1 MAINVMTRFSA
12 AVCLTAALF
21 AGASQAQVRVNWTG
35 PVGQERDWDDGSGGG
50 DAGTFWQGGFQPN
63 RAFDEYASVSN
74 GGVAL
79 IDHAII
85 ISPADIQLAQD
96 AGSSG
101 TLIIR
106 DGGSITVLE
115 SSGGL
120 GDGLLANGAPGGG
133 AGTLVLRDNIGNV
146 SIQRYSQTA
155 ASTLV
160 TQLGNHPSF
169 ANPVQVSQ
177 QITLDG
183 ILRVERTPGSGFV
196 AAGGNSWTIF
206 QGAPASGAF
215 DQIDFDPAL
224 LSNPGQFFAVST
236 AGNAVTLSVEQR
248 LVLQVDRFTGA
259 TTLRNPSGHAT
270 NIELINY
277 TLHSSTTPLDST
289 DARWKSF
296 EDDPTKPGWFE
307 ANPTVTDLSELNP
320 TGSLTMNPGVTH
332 DFGTPLTA
340 NTGAPLGTSRVNVD
354 GVSYQ
359 YQLPNGDFVA
369 AAVEPVGRFND
380 LVLVVD
386 PSDGSTILQN
396 QSTQSIE
403 LISYTISS
411 ESDSLLSSWSGL
423 QGLGEP
429 GWFKANGTT
438 SDLSELASADPLV
451 LGEGQQRDL
460 GFAWNTSGDDDLTF
474 VYQDPITGQLIDGTV
489 HFGLPQNISV
499 GLAGDFNHDGTVD
512 AADYVVWR
520 KTNGSPAE
528 YATWRANFGTT
539 ELGSGNGA
547 AANSSVAIAN
557 QPVPEPTTC
566 LLALLGTA
574 LVAGSRKAQRS

>member
-1 MAINVMTRFSA
+1 MVINVATRISA
-12 AVCLTAALF
+12 ATFLAAALGT
-21 AGASQAQVRVNWTG
+21 AVLCQAQTRSDWIGAAGV
-35 PVGQERDWDDGSGGG
+35 EEDWDEG
-50 DAGTFWQGGFQPN
+50 DVGAGEGINWLNDDSENFQPDRN
-63 RAFDEYASVSN
+63 FST
-74 GGVAL
+74 GGIAL
-79 IDHAII
+79 IDHAID
-85 ISPADIQLAQD
+85 ISPTDIRLAED
-96 AGSSG
+96 PGSTG
-101 TLIIR
+101 TLVIR
-106 DGGSITVLE
+106 SGGSITVLE
-115 SSGGL
+115 APGGE
-120 GDGLLANGAPGGG
+120 GDGMIANGFPGGG
-133 AGTLVLRDNIGNV
+133 AGTLVLRDNIGTV
-146 SIQRYSQTA
+146 SIQRYSQTSV
-155 ASTLV
+155 STLV
-160 TQLGNHPSF
+160 TQLGSHPSF

-183 ILRVERTPGSGFV
+183 MLRIERTPGSGFV
-196 AAGGNSWTIF
+196 AVSGNSWTIF
-206 QGAPASGAF
+206 QGAPVGGAF
-215 DQIDFDPAL
+215 DEIDVDL
-224 LSNPGQFFAVST
+224 DLVSNVGQVFSVST
-236 AGNAVTLSVEQR
+236 AGNAVTLSMEQR
-248 LVLQVDRFTGA
+248 LVLLVDRFTGA
-259 TTLRNPSGHAT
+259 TTIRNPSGHAT

-307 ANPTVTDLSELNP
+307 ANPTVNDLSELNP

-340 NTGAPLGTSRVNVD
+340 NSGAALGTNRVNVD
-354 GVSYQ
+354 GVSLQ
-359 YQLPNGDFVA
+359 YQLPTGEFVA
-369 AAVEPVGRFND
+369 AAVESVGRFND

-386 PSDGSTILQN
+386 PSDGSTLIQN
-396 QSTQSIE
+396 QSAQSIE

-411 ESDSLLSSWSGL
+411 ESASLLSSWSGL

-451 LGEGQQRDL
+451 LGEGEQRDL

-474 VYQDPITGQLIDGTV
+474 VYQDPTTGQLIDGTV
-489 HFGLPQNISV
+489 HFGLPENISV

-528 YATWRANFGTT
+528 YATWRANFGMT
-539 ELGSGNGA
+539 ELGSGNT
-547 AANSSVAIAN
+547 ANSLVAIAN

-574 LVAGSRKAQRS
+574 FVAARRKSIGPWA